1 VTAADTT
8 TGVRPATGAASVV
21 RRVSSAEARAAPP
34 PDAAVDAREA
44 ARRRAHSRYSRFVGL
59 MKVVLPTLAVLLIV
73 LVTVWPNLRP
83 EDLRFRIGFSSIET
97 NDANEPSII
106 NPRYFGTDRQNQAFS
121 VTADIARNIGDDAL
135 PIELEMPKADIALE
149 DGTWLVLTS
158 ETGAYTRADQ
168 ALDLAG
174 AVNLYHDSGFEFRTE
189 TATID
194 LAAGVAD
201 GVDPVQGQGPFGR
214 VEAEGFR
221 LIDKGRIVHFKGDS
235 KLVIYPAASR
245 PLN

>member
-1 VTAADTT
+1 MTAAGTIADDAGSA
-8 TGVRPATGAASVV
+8 GVSA
-21 RRVSSAEARAAPP
+21 AEARTVSVPEDFQL
-34 PDAAVDAREA
+34 DAIEQS
-44 ARRRAHSRYSRFVGL
+44 RRRAHARYSRFVGL

-73 LVTVWPNLRP
+73 IVTVWPNLRP
-83 EDLRFRIGFSSIET
+83 QDLRFRIGFSSIET

-106 NPRYFGTDRQNQAFS
+106 NPRYYGTDRQNQAFS
-121 VTADIARNIGDDAL
+121 VTADLARNIGDETL

-174 AVNLYHDSGFEFRTE
+174 SVNLFHDTGFEFRTE
-189 TATID
+189 AATID
-194 LAAGVAD
+194 LKAGIAD
-201 GVDPVQGQGPFGR
+201 GTVPVEGQGPFGR

-221 LIDKGRIVHFKGDS
+221 LIDKGRVIHFKGSS